1 MEARPTDPADPN
13 MTYDDLGPEV
23 MVAAESDSHLD
34 APYRTWVRLAVVGD
48 VMAAAIGAVLARTIR
63 FGSSGAVLSDADWIT
78 VSYGAIGMACLVAWP
93 LITALCGGYDL
104 RTQLFGVEELRRL
117 MRSGI
122 SLLALL
128 AVAVFAMNAVL
139 SRGFVLALVPFT
151 VGFSALFRLALRARS
166 DRRQARGRSHHK
178 VVAVGPTDELERLCR
193 QLLSQPK
200 SAIDIVAYVA
210 DDAGRRPASGP
221 LALIRQLPDRDA
233 IADLQQQGVQIDMLV
248 RAGRPLPDEMWRLA
262 RRAHELDAVLAV
274 APHREDASSHVAVS
288 YVPLGHTPLMV
299 VETPSMRPSARWI
312 KGAFDRV
319 VGLAMLV
326 VLTPVLL
333 VIAGLLLL
341 RQGRPILYSQERVG
355 RSGSR
360 FRCFK
365 FRTMSTDADERLQ
378 ELRELNEADGPLF
391 KIREDPRVT
400 PMGRWLRAH
409 SLDELPQ
416 IFNVLAGSMSIVG
429 PRPPLPSE
437 TAAYNEREARRLLVK
452 PGLTGLWQ
460 VEGRSDLPWDDG
472 VYLDLLYVE
481 HWSPLLDIVIIAR
494 TIRAVVRPSGAY

>member
-1 MEARPTDPADPN
+1 M
-13 MTYDDLGPEV
+13 
-23 MVAAESDSHLD
+23 
-34 APYRTWVRLAVVGD
+34 
-48 VMAAAIGAVLARTIR
+48 
-63 FGSSGAVLSDADWIT
+63 
-78 VSYGAIGMACLVAWP
+78 
-93 LITALCGGYDL
+93 ITALCGGYDL

-117 MRSGI
+117 MRAGM

-128 AVAVFAMNAVL
+128 AVAVFALNAVL
-139 SRGFVLALVPFT
+139 SRGFVLALVPIT
-151 VGFSALFRLALRARS
+151 VGFSAAFRVALRMRS

-193 QLLSQPK
+193 QVMSQPK

-210 DDAGRRPASGP
+210 DDAGRRPATGP
-221 LALIRQLPDRDA
+221 LALIRELPDRDA
-233 IADLQQQGVQIDMLV
+233 ISELPQRGIQIDMLV

-262 RRAHELDAVLAV
+262 QRAHELDAVLAV

-299 VETPSMRPSARWI
+299 VETPSMRPSARWV

-319 VGLAMLV
+319 LATAM
-326 VLTPVLL
+326 VLVLL
-333 VIAGLLLL
+333 PVFAVLAGLLLL
-341 RQGRPILYSQERVG
+341 RQGRPIFYAQERVG
-355 RSGSR
+355 RHGTP
-360 FRCFK
+360 FKCFK
-365 FRTMSTDADERLQ
+365 FRTMSTDAEEKLAELQ
-378 ELRELNEADGPLF
+378 ALNEADGPLF
-391 KIREDPRVT
+391 KIRDDPRVT
-400 PMGRWLRAH
+400 PIGRWLRAH

-416 IFNVLAGSMSIVG
+416 LFNVLNGSMSIVG

-437 TAAYNEREARRLLVK
+437 AASYNEREARRLLVK

-481 HWSPLLDIVIIAR
+481 HWSPLLDIVIISR
-494 TIRAVVRPSGAY
+494 TIRAVLRPNGAY